1 MVPDRELIHLLSSQS
16 PIIMGI
22 INATPDSFYDSGA
35 NEASL
40 PMLID
45 TFQQLNVDII
55 DLGAES
61 SRPGATPIDSAEE
74 IKRLREPLQYA
85 QLKSTSVISVDTYK
99 AETADFALSNG
110 ASIINDITGGES
122 DDLLNVVAKHDAAI
136 ILMHKQGLPSNMQ
149 DNPTYHDVIGEIKN
163 YLSKQ
168 IKKATAFGIKT
179 IIVDPGIGFGK
190 TLEHNLLIMKHLD
203 QFQSLGCPIL
213 IGTSNKSFIGH
224 LTNATVDERIP
235 GSIASAIAC
244 YEKGAQIF
252 RVHNVKETQQ
262 AFEVFRAIHE

>member
-22 INATPDSFYDSGA
+22 INAAPDSFYDSGA

-85 QLKSTSVISVDTYK
+85 QLKKSTSVISVDTYK

-149 DNPTYHDVIGEIKN
+149 DNPTYTLMLSVRIKN

-168 IKKATAFGIKT
+168 LKKQRPLALRQSSLIRELVFE
-179 IIVDPGIGFGK
+179 
-190 TLEHNLLIMKHLD
+190 TLSTTLIM
-203 QFQSLGCPIL
+203 
-213 IGTSNKSFIGH
+213 
-224 LTNATVDERIP
+224 
-235 GSIASAIAC
+235 
-244 YEKGAQIF
+244 
-252 RVHNVKETQQ
+252 
-262 AFEVFRAIHE
+262 

>member
-149 DNPTYHDVIGEIKN
+149 DNPTYHDVIGEIKTIYQN
-163 YLSKQ
+163 KLKKQ
-168 IKKATAFGIKT
+168 RPLALRQSSLIREL
-179 IIVDPGIGFGK
+179 V
-190 TLEHNLLIMKHLD
+190 LEKLW
-203 QFQSLGCPIL
+203 S
-213 IGTSNKSFIGH
+213 T
-224 LTNATVDERIP
+224 T
-235 GSIASAIAC
+235 
-244 YEKGAQIF
+244 Y
-252 RVHNVKETQQ
+252 
-262 AFEVFRAIHE
+262 